1 MKPPSD
7 CNSNQEVS
15 TAGRIGLRRGKVSEL
30 TGIVKLA
37 PGGAKRLRLLLNT
50 LGNNFQGADKVGTLH
65 DMRFVFLDN
74 DTRLL
79 FATAYDG
86 DWDTYIDDFVTK
98 IPDAMDLLFC
108 NLDGWPGINSPRAK
122 DFIAGFQIMAD
133 TWYVASP
140 NLTVA
145 ETKRLEKVGAA
156 VEEFLDKIPV
166 SEGSSM
172 SSVTESLGGNVSTSA
187 PTLDLHEIQAT
198 VLRPRRRRTS
208 ALTCSCAST
217 MLERAGNS
225 SGGWHLISPPRRTG
239 GMQRLPGWRSESAMR
254 ASRRSGF
261 RRNRCKASPR
271 RFASAWPRVHSSLA
285 TMGSTIR
292 RIGSKPF
299 GTGQVHIGVS
309 AFSDSE
315 DKRRRALAVAREQYE
330 GFSGV
335 SVLAMQDFG
344 AQPGDRN
351 SLGYK
356 DGIDQPAI
364 EGSGVEPQ
372 PGYGRP
378 IKAGEFILGY
388 PGEAG
393 IPLPMPQP
401 DILGRNGTYAG
412 FRKYQTRVGAFN
424 RFLRANGSTEEERE
438 LVAAKLVGRWR
449 SGAPLTLAPDV
460 DNPTLGA
467 DPKRNNDFDY
477 ANDPHGRQIPF
488 GAHIRRMNPRDT
500 ELTRLTDVNLHRLI
514 RRGTTYG
521 LPYDPNALSEAMT
534 RCRAAPS
541 SCSSAP
547 RRWRRLNFCN
557 RSGSTTAISSAPATS
572 ATRSS
577 GGRKKGRRSP
587 FRSSQ

>member
-1 MKPPSD
+1 MLLRID
-7 CNSNQEVS
+7 DAR
-15 TAGRIGLRRGKVSEL
+15 AGREFIRR
-30 TGIVKLA
+30 LA
-37 PGGAKRLRLLLNT
+37 PHIASATNWW
-50 LGNNFQGADKVGTLH
+50 NA
-65 DMRFVFLDN
+65 
-74 DTRLL
+74 
-79 FATAYDG
+79 ATA
-86 DWDTYIDDFVTK
+86 WLEI
-98 IPDAMDLLFC
+98 
-108 NLDGWPGINSPRAK
+108 GISYAGLEALGLPKESLQSFPEAFRVGMAARAK
-122 DFIAGFQIMAD
+122 Q
-133 TWYVASP
+133 
-140 NLTVA
+140 
-145 ETKRLEKVGAA
+145 
-156 VEEFLDKIPV
+156 
-166 SEGSSM
+166 
-172 SSVTESLGGNVSTSA
+172 LGDDGVND
-187 PTLDLHEIQAT
+187 PKNWE
-198 VLRPRRRRTS
+198 
-208 ALTCSCAST
+208 
-217 MLERAGNS
+217 
-225 SGGWHLISPPRRTG
+225 
-239 GMQRLPGWRSESAMR
+239 
-254 ASRRSGF
+254 
-261 RRNRCKASPR
+261 
-271 RFASAWPRVHSSLA
+271 
-285 TMGSTIR
+285 
-292 RIGSKPF
+292 KPF

-315 DKRRRALAVAREQYE
+315 EKRRRALAVAREQYE

-364 EGSGVEPQ
+364 EGSGVEPL

-460 DNPTLGA
+460 DNPALGA

-521 LPYDPNALSEAMT
+521 LPYDPNARVRSTMT
-534 RCRAAPS
+534 KCRAAPS

-547 RRWRRLNFCN
+547 RRWPRSNFCN

-577 GGRKKGRRSP
+577 GGRRKGRRSP
-587 FRSSQ
+587 FRSSQSGVAFTASKPSTCSRAASTFSCRA